1 MAHNASTRLN
11 VLDSNNNVQA
21 ETVDKDMSDRVV
33 GAIKGVILG
42 GLRGLLYGAAS
53 GVCLGVVVAS
63 GPFEWALCATTAQ
76 CVGAATTVVSAAMG
90 AGRGFI
96 TKGK

>member
-1 MAHNASTRLN
+1 M
-11 VLDSNNNVQA
+11 
-21 ETVDKDMSDRVV
+21 DKDMSDRVV
-33 GAIKGVILG
+33 GAIKGGILG

-63 GPFEWALCATTAQ
+63 GPFGWALCATAQ
-76 CVGAATTVVSAAMG
+76 TVGAATTAVSAAMG

-96 TKGK
+96 TKGN